1 MTDVNRYRNVSIT
14 HETHKKLT
22 LISKFLMPHTNL
34 SISKTI
40 EALSNEKIKKLNGKT
55 K

>member
-1 MTDVNRYRNVSIT
+1 MTDMNNYRNVSLT
-14 HETHKKLT
+14 HETYGT
-22 LISKFLMPHTNL
+22 LIKISKLLLPHTNL